1 MYNTCRKH
9 GHSDT
14 EIIEVFNFNFYNIQ
28 SRKQHPCCSR
38 YRTLLEYGISWLRAP
53 VKQHPCCSRYRT
65 LLEYGISWL
74 RAPVKQ
80 HPCCSRY
87 RTLLEY
93 GISWFRAPVK
103 QHPCCSRYRT
113 LLEYI
118 LVTSSPGAWYI
129 LVTSSGQTK
138 YYYIGI
144 YCFSSKNAVLMNK
157 SIEWL
162 AQNPDNVSEWSDM
175 STGGCLLYNELA
187 L

>member
-38 YRTLLEYGISWLRAP
+38 YRTLLEYGISWL
-53 VKQHPCCSRYRT
+53 
-65 LLEYGISWL
+65 
-74 RAPVKQ
+74 
-80 HPCCSRY
+80 
-87 RTLLEY
+87 
-93 GISWFRAPVK
+93 RAPVK